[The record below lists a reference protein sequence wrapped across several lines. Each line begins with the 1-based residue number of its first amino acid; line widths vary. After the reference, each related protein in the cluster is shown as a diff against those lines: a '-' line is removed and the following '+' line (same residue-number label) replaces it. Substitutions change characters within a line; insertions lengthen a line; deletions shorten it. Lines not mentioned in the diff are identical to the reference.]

1 MLLHMHVHL
10 CCRLT
15 AACACGTYMDHSSV
29 YIVSTVSELHFHSHA
44 YCRQAGGG
52 VTAVLPVLLHLHL
65 LVCTAQGM
73 NCPTEDIIDC
83 SAAWKGQCPTLT
95 SGDRWHCIQPHCT
108 AAAALQASKASSAHK
123 HATTGIVSSP
133 QPSLAPVHTSC
144 LLMSPSLHS
153 RKVTDAEKSE

>member
-10 CCRLT
+10 CCWLT

-29 YIVSTVSELHFHSHA
+29 YIVATVSELHFHSHA

-83 SAAWKGQCPTLT
+83 SAA
-95 SGDRWHCIQPHCT
+95 
-108 AAAALQASKASSAHK
+108 
-123 HATTGIVSSP
+123 
-133 QPSLAPVHTSC
+133 
-144 LLMSPSLHS
+144 
-153 RKVTDAEKSE
+153 